1 MGREG
6 WVLIVKSHECQKES
20 TKGKME
26 KQKRHERYK
35 KQKVPERTRQRK
47 KYVSDSMAKAG

>member
-35 KQKVPERTRQRK
+35 KQKVSLNIAIIT
-47 KYVSDSMAKAG
+47 